1 MSSVVHSGASSKCAE
16 HVARAPQ
23 LSSAKRVNTIPPEA
37 AIQKGITR
45 LLMQLGD
52 IRPARK
58 RLALQFLVAP
68 AKLLATGGSDVL
80 STIRE

>member
-1 MSSVVHSGASSKCAE
+1 
-16 HVARAPQ
+16 
-23 LSSAKRVNTIPPEA
+23 
-37 AIQKGITR
+37 
-45 LLMQLGD
+45 MQLGE

-68 AKLLATGGSDVL
+68 IELLATGGSEVL

>member
-1 MSSVVHSGASSKCAE
+1 
-16 HVARAPQ
+16 
-23 LSSAKRVNTIPPEA
+23 
-37 AIQKGITR
+37 
-45 LLMQLGD
+45 MQLGD

-68 AKLLATGGSDVL
+68 TDLLATWGNVL